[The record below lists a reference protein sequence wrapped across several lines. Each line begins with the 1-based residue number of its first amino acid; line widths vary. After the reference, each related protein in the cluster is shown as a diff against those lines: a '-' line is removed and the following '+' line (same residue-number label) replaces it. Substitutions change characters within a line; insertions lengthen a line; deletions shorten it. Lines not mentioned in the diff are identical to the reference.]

1 MVDDKWIGLALAM
14 SSSLAIGT
22 SFIITK
28 KVRSVG
34 LGSCSRS
41 FNVVQGLNDAA
52 RSDSG
57 YVQASEDRA
66 YLRNPI
72 WWAGMST
79 SKSLSVRLASLEF
92 CYIFILKCAVVL
104 GEGECAAIGFLDRV
118 LDMLFPSGKF
128 RSVHFCA
135 SNTGDTLRCP

>member
-1 MVDDKWIGLALAM
+1 MVDDKWIGLALAV

-28 KVRSVG
+28 KVRGFG
-34 LGSCSRS
+34 LEPCSGSSNIS
-41 FNVVQGLNDAA
+41 QGLNDAA
-52 RSDSG
+52 RHNSG

-79 SKSLSVRLASLEF
+79 SKFSFYYCL
-92 CYIFILKCAVVL
+92 
-104 GEGECAAIGFLDRV
+104 
-118 LDMLFPSGKF
+118 
-128 RSVHFCA
+128 
-135 SNTGDTLRCP
+135 